1 MGQGSD
7 AAVSL
12 AALIAAQRAEH
23 GTPHVVSCRALGV
36 SPAWFYKWRHG
47 DGSPRR
53 RRRKALAAL
62 IAYLFHKH
70 KQTYGSPRISADL
83 RAMGWRVSENTVAAL
98 MREQG
103 LVARRTRR
111 RRGTTKPDK
120 SARKAPDLLCRDFT
134 PPEQPNVAWV
144 GDLTEIPT
152 DEGKLHLASVL
163 DLHSRRV
170 PGFAMDMHH
179 DAALARAALCMA
191 IAVRGGS
198 VAGVI
203 VHTDQGGEYT
213 GEIFAA
219 ACRSAAV
226 AQSMGRTGSALDN
239 AVAESFNSTL
249 EWELLRDNHFYTRE
263 EARHA
268 VAAWIDDYNSQRRH
282 STNGMLSPIDY
293 EHTCTQRQ
301 NTTPRTQPDQ
311 GQAA

>member
-1 MGQGSD
+1 M
-7 AAVSL
+7 SL

-23 GTPHVVSCRALGV
+23 GIPYVVSCRALGV
-36 SPAWFYKWRHG
+36 SQAWFYKWRHG

-53 RRRKALAAL
+53 QRRKALAAT

-70 KQTYGSPRISADL
+70 RRAYGSPRITADL
-83 RAMGWRVSENTVAAL
+83 RAMGWRVSPNTVAAL
-98 MREQG
+98 MAEQG

-111 RRGTTKPDK
+111 RHGTTKPDK
-120 SARKAPDLLCRDFT
+120 SARKAPDLLRRDFSPRET
-134 PPEQPNVAWV
+134 PNVAWV

-152 DEGKLHLASVL
+152 DEGKLHLASVI

-170 PGFAMDMHH
+170 PGFAMDFHH

-203 VHTDQGGEYT
+203 FHTDQGGEYT
-213 GEIFAA
+213 GEIFAQ
-219 ACRSAAV
+219 ACRSSGV
-226 AQSMGRTGSALDN
+226 TQSMGRTGSALDN
-239 AVAESFNSTL
+239 AVSESFNSTL
-249 EWELLRDNHFYTRE
+249 EWELLRDNHFCTRK

-268 VAAWIDDYNSQRRH
+268 IAAWIDDYNSQRRH

-293 EHTCTQRQ
+293 EHAATQRQ
-301 NTTPRTQPDQ
+301 TTSPGSKPDE
-311 GQAA
+311 GRAA